1 MAHMIDLN
9 KVEEIETL
17 YGKGYAYGGTIYDE
31 TQWKKILGF
40 NAGGPGPGYSD
51 RTGSYD
57 GYGNYMIAGPEGEI
71 QTEQQYR
78 NAINYHDA
86 WNSDKSWGTK
96 TPEQAQYFENIKAS
110 ATKNKVI
117 DSNGN
122 FINPRGFKRGGP
134 KEGDMSDAENEAY
147 NLEMGIDDAS
157 IRADEAAINASKDAL
172 EQSYS
177 DKNDAAEPDR
187 IARYQAASEGYD
199 DINTRDVRIGEA
211 SYAADKNQRTR
222 EANPVSEQVRRG
234 TGVAKGFFDETGDA
248 EDAPISLI
256 NNQTTYKKPVKKEK
270 EVIDYSNVTDDKD
283 SGITPTNPGRKNPNY
298 SNNLQSNL
306 DANPNY
312 SDQSTKWLNDT
323 ELERRT
329 KLNEKSRELDKLWES
344 YKKSHPGVTTRRW
357 YNSVVGGTADLKSG
371 EYVQDPKVSARNSQY
386 QKDHPE
392 EYKSYTWNP
401 QFRKGE
407 SVMGSSSFSK
417 PFTGPK

>member
-1 MAHMIDLN
+1 MAHKIDLN

-17 YGKGYAYGGTIYDE
+17 EGKGYVYGGRIYPE
-31 TQWKKILGF
+31 KEWKKILGF
-40 NAGGPGPGYSD
+40 NAGGSIAPTNTFRGGYSD
-51 RTGSYD
+51 KTGTYD
-57 GYGNYMIAGPEGEI
+57 GFGNMMAGPEGEI
-71 QTEQQYR
+71 QTRQQYG
-78 NAINYHDA
+78 NAINYGDA
-86 WNSDKSWGTK
+86 WNSDKPWGTN
-96 TPEQAQYFENIKAS
+96 TPEQAQYFKNTQES
-110 ATKNKVI
+110 ATKNNII
-117 DSNGN
+117 DSNGK
-122 FINPRGFKRGGP
+122 IIKPFKRGGRALAAQ
-134 KEGDMSDAENEAY
+134 EEAAW
-147 NLEMGIDDAS
+147 NKEMGIDDAS
-157 IRADEAAINASKDAL
+157 VRADEAAINASKDSIEEL
-172 EQSYS
+172 NSYV
-177 DKNDAAEPDR
+177 NDASEDGR
-187 IARYQAASEGYD
+187 IARYSSASDIYNNRESSMNTAYD
-199 DINTRDVRIGEA
+199 TA
-211 SYAADKNQRTR
+211 
-222 EANPVSEQVRRG
+222 EANYAERQANPLPKRARP
-234 TGVAKGFFDETGDA
+234 TVAKGFFDETGDA

-344 YKKSHPGVTTRRW
+344 YKKSHPGVTTRRY